1 MTNYKVKLAEIKAM
15 AFDVDGVFT
24 DGSILT
30 LDNGDLLR
38 IQNAKDGFGL
48 RIAVLKNYPIAIVTG
63 AYSESV
69 KKRVLGIG
77 VPEENIY
84 MKSRNKVPD
93 FLSFCRK
100 YELKPSEVAFV
111 GDDIPDIPVLKVC
124 GLAVCPSDAVE
135 EVKAVSHYISPYGG
149 GKGCVRNILEHIM
162 KMHNDWNFDAELYAN
177 SAVHFDVKSQC
188 AVVGKRREEENL

>member
-1 MTNYKVKLAEIKAM
+1 MANWDERLKNIKGI

-24 DGSILT
+24 DGSIFV
-30 LDNGDLLR
+30 DGNGDLLR
-38 IQNAKDGFGL
+38 VQNAKDGFGL
-48 RIAVLKNYPIAIVTG
+48 RMAVLKGYPVGIVTG
-63 AYSESV
+63 AYSDSV
-69 KKRVLGIG
+69 HKRFKGIG
-77 VPEENIY
+77 VPDEDIF
-84 MKSRNKVPD
+84 MLSRNKLPD
-93 FLSFCRK
+93 FLTFCK
-100 YELKPSEVAFV
+100 NHNLSPEEGAFV